1 MHVARSDFDAIAT
14 TSTAQEPAGAIIA
27 IRASI
32 WIPLDSF
39 AVAATRS
46 QTAVEMTRLWKSQID
61 FHSRLEIPLREIPT
75 FPRATSFLLDQE

>member
-27 IRASI
+27 TGASI
-32 WIPLDSF
+32 WIPFDAL

-46 QTAVEMTRLWKSQID
+46 QTAVENDAAVEITNRFPQPLGNPAPRDSHIST
-61 FHSRLEIPLREIPT
+61 SRFFST
-75 FPRATSFLLDQE
+75 